1 MTDTQEEKNVVITER
16 SIHAYLDALSANE
29 PTPGGGSVAALV
41 GALAAGLSAMVA
53 NFTQGRKK
61 YATVAPEVAARLVE
75 LDQAMQVLENLVQKD
90 IDAYGVVGQ
99 GFAMPRGTEAERA
112 ARTEH
117 IQQAS
122 VQATEV
128 LFEIAD
134 ACATVS
140 EHALWL
146 TKHGNTN
153 LVSDAIM
160 AVLLTDAALQGTVV
174 TIEASLGFIKD
185 ESVVA
190 ALRASLTAYNQVA
203 SAREE
208 ALSLAP

>member
-1 MTDTQEEKNVVITER
+1 MSDTPEKKNVVITER
-16 SIHAYLDALSANE
+16 SIHAYLDELSANE

-61 YATVAPEVAARLVE
+61 YAAVAPEVTERLAD
-75 LDQAMQVLENLVQKD
+75 LGQAMQLLENLVQKD

-146 TKHGNTN
+146 AKHGNTN

-185 ESVVA
+185 ESIVA
-190 ALRASLTAYNQVA
+190 ALRARLAAYKQVA

>member
-1 MTDTQEEKNVVITER
+1 MAVITER
-16 SIHAYLDALSANE
+16 SIRAYLDELSARE

-53 NFTQGRKK
+53 NFTQSRKK
-61 YATVAPEVAARLVE
+61 YAAVAPEVAERLAD
-75 LDQAMQVLENLVQKD
+75 LGQAMQLLENLVQKD

-112 ARTEH
+112 ARNIH

-140 EHALWL
+140 AHALWL
-146 TKHGNTN
+146 VKHGNTN

-190 ALRASLTAYNQVA
+190 AMRGRLVAYSQVA
-203 SAREE
+203 RAREE
-208 ALSLAP
+208 ALSLTR

>member
-1 MTDTQEEKNVVITER
+1 MITER
-16 SIHAYLDALSANE
+16 SIRSYLSELSAKE

-61 YATVAPEVAARLVE
+61 YAAVAAEVAERLAD
-75 LDQAMQVLENLVQKD
+75 LSQAMQVLEILVQKD

-112 ARTEH
+112 ARNQH

-134 ACATVS
+134 ACAAVS

-146 TKHGNTN
+146 VKHGNTN

-174 TIEASLGFIKD
+174 TIESSLGFIKD
-185 ESVVA
+185 ENVVA
-190 ALRASLTAYNQVA
+190 GMRDRLTAYNKVA
-203 SAREE
+203 KAREE
-208 ALSLAP
+208 ALSLAR

>member
-1 MTDTQEEKNVVITER
+1 MAGTQEEQNVVITER

-61 YATVAPEVAARLVE
+61 YAAVAPDVAERLAD
-75 LDQAMQVLENLVQKD
+75 LGQAMQLLENLVQKD

-99 GFAMPRGTEAERA
+99 GFALPRGTAAERA
-112 ARTEH
+112 ARNKH

-140 EHALWL
+140 AHALWL
-146 TKHGNTN
+146 VKHGNTN
-153 LVSDAIM
+153 LISDAIM

-174 TIEASLGFIKD
+174 TIKASLGFIKD

-190 ALRASLTAYNQVA
+190 AMRARLAGYDQVPT
-203 SAREE
+203 AREE
-208 ALSLAP
+208 ALSLAR